1 MKVPFLLLCV
11 GYASAAQTHMCV
23 LCTPGKYQT
32 RTSNLPCTDCAFNTY
47 SPSYGMTACAS
58 CEQNSISAPGSSSCE
73 CVLNYAR
80 ADNSSACMFGCTN
93 GRVEVGYTCECPAG
107 SNGTDRGAC
116 TLCPVHTYASQ
127 VGSRVCTACPAQ
139 MRSAAG
145 SVSEDACT
153 CGVGF
158 VREGS
163 ACTELLPVSVVAQ
176 VDLVLQQPSNVTVDG
191 VRRAIS
197 KTVSVSY
204 NISEEFIVV
213 DIALLPVSSIRRL
226 LQMSVSTM
234 QYSISIRVL
243 FPAGSSQS
251 LVNQT
256 LSTLG
261 TVNTLLQAGLQTE
274 SSGVQFNVLNTS
286 VVVVRSVDGV
296 FNANSRQVVSCTLV
310 PWQDE
315 RGAAQACERM
325 CGVNE
330 FLVAVAYVQGLFV
343 LDCQRM
349 TSTPAPAPPG
359 QLPVPAE
366 SGANIAAI
374 VGGVAGGVVVVIG
387 AFFTFRICHSQ
398 QANKVQAVQ

>member
-1 MKVPFLLLCV
+1 MKVSFLLLCV

-23 LCTPGKYQT
+23 LCSPGKYQT

-73 CVLNYAR
+73 CLLNYVR
-80 ADNSSACMFGCTN
+80 ADNSSACTFGCADW
-93 GRVEVGYTCECPAG
+93 RVQVGYTCECRAG
-107 SNGTDRGAC
+107 SYGTDRGAC

-158 VREGS
+158 VREGN
-163 ACTELLPVSVVAQ
+163 ACTELLPLSVVAQ
-176 VDLVLQQPSNVTVDG
+176 VDLVLQQPSNATFAD
-191 VRRAIS
+191 VRQAILE
-197 KTVSVSY
+197 TVSMSY
-204 NISEEFIVV
+204 NISAKFIVV
-213 DIALLPVSSIRRL
+213 DIVLLPISSIRRL
-226 LQMSVSTM
+226 LQSVLTV
-234 QYSISIRVL
+234 QYSVSIRVL
-243 FPAGSSQS
+243 FPAGYSQS

-261 TVNTLLQAGLQTE
+261 TINTLLQAGLQTE
-274 SSGVQFNVLNTS
+274 SSGMQFNVLNTS
-286 VVVVRSVDGV
+286 VVVARSVDGV
-296 FNANSRQVVSCTLV
+296 FNTNSRQVVSCTLV

-315 RGAAQACERM
+315 LGAAQACERK
-325 CGVNE
+325 CGVDE
-330 FLVAVAYVQGLFV
+330 FLIAVAYVQGLFV
-343 LDCQRM
+343 LDCQRK

-359 QLPVPAE
+359 QVLLPAE
-366 SGANIAAI
+366 SSTSIGAI
-374 VGGVAGGVVVVIG
+374 VGGVAGGIVVV
-387 AFFTFRICHSQ
+387 AAALICCICRAQ
-398 QANKVQAVQ
+398 NKIAVAQE